1 MNDMMTRRG
10 VLRSAAAL
18 GATAAVGSSAEDK
31 AATKG
36 YFTGGELE
44 LLAPDAI
51 KPKSFSTNISPD
63 GLAMTVLFDSFTVTL
78 GETDK
83 ALSATKVATLR
94 IPFALP
100 EGKRLVGFTQDVRG
114 FAQKGKG
121 SRLALVADS
130 GGAAVVFEFPYEEEA
145 VGGDIQRSSFT
156 VDRREGGKDAVTVY
170 AVNILLSVQ
179 RRSTKEP
186 VYFALDSLDIET
198 VLSNPDAP
206 APKRKP
212 PAKKERPKKS

>member
-1 MNDMMTRRG
+1 MHDMMTRRG
-10 VLRSAAAL
+10 ILRSAAAL
-18 GATAAVGSSAEDK
+18 GATAAVGSSAEEK
-31 AATKG
+31 AAKG

-44 LLAPDAI
+44 LLAPDTI

-63 GLAMTVLFDSFTVTL
+63 GLAITVLFDSFEITL

-94 IPFALP
+94 IPFVLP
-100 EGKRLVGFTQDVRG
+100 EGKRLVGFTQDLRG

-121 SRLALVADS
+121 SRLALIADS

-145 VGGDIQRSSFT
+145 VGGDMQRSSFT
-156 VDRREGGKDAVTVY
+156 VDRREGGKDTVTVY

-186 VYFALDSLDIET
+186 VYFALDSLDIEA